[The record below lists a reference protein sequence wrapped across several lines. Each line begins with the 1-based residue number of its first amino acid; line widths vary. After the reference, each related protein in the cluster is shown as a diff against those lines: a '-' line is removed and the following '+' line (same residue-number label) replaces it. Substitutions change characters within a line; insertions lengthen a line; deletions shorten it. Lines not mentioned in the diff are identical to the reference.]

1 LELFDGCGGLTWG
14 AGLADKSDDQSG
26 PGERRPKN
34 RKSVLLTGVIAL
46 AGGERSFDCTF
57 RDLSA
62 TGARLA
68 VGKSAQLPPDFYLI
82 NIRDRCVY
90 QAKLVRTDGTE
101 VGVTFQKT
109 MPLADLSDPKLAF
122 LKRLWMAKAAR

>member
-1 LELFDGCGGLTWG
+1 MGTDRG
-14 AGLADKSDDQSG
+14 AGLTNKSDDQSG
-26 PGERRPKN
+26 PERRPKN

-46 AGGERSFDCTF
+46 AGGERTFDCTF

-62 TGARLA
+62 TGARIA
-68 VGKSAQLPPDFYLI
+68 VGKNAQLPPEFYLI

-90 QAKLVRTDGTE
+90 EAKLVRMDGTE
-101 VGVTFQKT
+101 AGVTFQKT
-109 MPLADLSDPKLAF
+109 LPLADLSDPKLAF

>member
-1 LELFDGCGGLTWG
+1 MWGLTWG
-14 AGLADKSDDQSG
+14 AGQADKSDDQTG

-68 VGKSAQLPPDFYLI
+68 VGKNVQLPPDFYLI

-90 QAKLVRTDGTE
+90 EAKLVRTEGTE
-101 VGVTFQKT
+101 AGVTFQKAV
-109 MPLADLSDPKLAF
+109 PLADLSDPKLAF